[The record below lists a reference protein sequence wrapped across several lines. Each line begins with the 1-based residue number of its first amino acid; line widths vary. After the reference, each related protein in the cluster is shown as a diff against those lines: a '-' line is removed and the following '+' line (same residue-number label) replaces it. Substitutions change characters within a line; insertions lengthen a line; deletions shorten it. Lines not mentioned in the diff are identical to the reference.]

1 MATIAGDA
9 TVDQFTAALGDLD
22 VGWTVTTADEL
33 PEALERFAEPIVGAP
48 FPFEDLSLPDSIPR
62 ASASEDVKD
71 ANTGV
76 TAGVLAIAEYGSV
89 VIGSQPLET
98 ELVSLYSDTH
108 VAVVRAED
116 VVASMGEAF
125 AEFGPRL
132 REAGGNAIVA
142 TGPSATADMGAL
154 VRGVHGPSDVHVVI
168 VE

>member
-1 MATIAGDA
+1 MATIAGNA
-9 TVDQFTAALGDLD
+9 TVDRFAAALDDLD
-22 VGWTVTTADEL
+22 VGWTLTTVDEL
-33 PEALERFAEPIVGAP
+33 SGELERFSEPTVGAP

-62 ASASEDVKD
+62 ASESEDVKD

-89 VIGSQPLET
+89 VIGSEPPET
-98 ELVSLYSDTH
+98 EPVSLYADTH

-125 AEFGPRL
+125 AELGPRL
-132 REAGGNAIVA
+132 REAGGNAIIV

-154 VRGVHGPSDVHVVI
+154 VRGVHGPGDVHVVI